1 MPEHSHTQVYVGTC
15 AFHRGLVWLA
25 LPHPWDALISL
36 HATCQQ
42 GENRFQGLSVGVSA
56 LPSLSLVCMAASPMV
71 NGVEGIAE
79 YLPDHHYSVLSS
91 CHTWCYHPAVDWCR
105 RNLGGFSPHGTA
117 WHGTAWHSTAQLN
130 SACLCSNSV
139 APVLGLHC
147 SAAVSWVLVQ
157 YNFLFPS
164 PRLGLGWSLPTCLLS

>member
-1 MPEHSHTQVYVGTC
+1 MWESACGSVCPSEPWRGCVPEHSHTQVYVGTC
-15 AFHRGLVWLA
+15 AFHRGLVWLP
-25 LPHPWDALISL
+25 LPHPWAALISL

-56 LPSLSLVCMAASPMV
+56 LPSLSLVCMATSPMV

-105 RNLGGFSPHGTA
+105 RNLGGFSRHGTA
-117 WHGTAWHSTAQLN
+117 GMARHGTAQHSSIQPVCVLTPLL
-130 SACLCSNSV
+130 LCWDCIV
-139 APVLGLHC
+139 
-147 SAAVSWVLVQ
+147 VQ
-157 YNFLFPS
+157 LFP
-164 PRLGLGWSLPTCLLS
+164 GF